1 MTRRIFVF
9 PILPALLL
17 AASLTATRTIA
28 QTEPTTMPAPII
40 TPQPAP
46 GTTPSAQE
54 EMVPVI
60 QYPNNPVT
68 DILSFYERLTG
79 KTLVRDANL
88 AGPNLNIV
96 SNQPMPKSQAI
107 HFVEAALLLNGYA
120 IVPDAEKRAKVINI
134 NGGKNPRS
142 EAPPLY
148 ANAASLPAGDQ
159 VVSFFMPLRFL
170 SAQDAFAIFQGQIAQ
185 HQYASIVQVPN
196 AQALVITENLPTIR
210 QLVNLQE
217 LIDVPPARVVSEFV
231 TLQRADAERVAEIIT
246 KLVDSKRAD
255 KTKAAT
261 NNAVPPPG
269 GAPGAPGA
277 AASANLFENDL
288 VAGSVDLVPDTRTNR
303 ILVITRPT
311 NFPYIKGLIEE
322 FDKAVGTNAP
332 LERPLKYATADEVL
346 PVLADLLE
354 ENDSG
359 KTGQQGANGQA
370 QNNNNQSSSRRSRQN
385 QNSQGNTQNN
395 QNGANGS
402 SSTIASQPDVLDSPE
417 DLGPTSLIVGKTRL
431 IADNKANSILVIGPP
446 ESQEKVRVILDKL
459 DKRPAQVY
467 LSTVIGQLKLTND
480 LDVGVDYAKL
490 FQSGGAATTTTSS
503 TGTTTTTGT
512 TSTQSSGFAGTV
524 VNNAV
529 TSLLDPRTLTAS
541 SVFPATSGLAL
552 YGTINKSIS
561 VYVKALESTNR
572 FKVLSRPVVYTANNK
587 RAVISSGQRIPYAA
601 STLSN
606 LSSTSTTTSST
617 AAVSSTTEYNDV
629 ELKLEVIPLI
639 NSKNEVNLQIVQ
651 QNNTVAGSTII
662 SGNSVPNIATQLINT
677 TVTVPNGATVALGGL
692 ISESTTN
699 DLSGIPVLMHLPW
712 IGSAFRTTTKNRERN
727 ELIILI
733 QPTVVQSNDDLADAS
748 AHEIERSRV
757 GDDAYN
763 FAAQPTP
770 PPTPTPKPTATPTP
784 AKKSNA
790 GNVRPK

>member
-1 MTRRIFVF
+1 MIRRIFVSQ
-9 PILPALLL
+9 ILAALL
-17 AASLTATRTIA
+17 LTATRAIA

-40 TPQPAP
+40 APQPAP
-46 GTTPSAQE
+46 ATTPTAQE

-68 DILSFYERLTG
+68 DILSFYEQLTK

-107 HFVEAALLLNGYA
+107 RFVEAALLLNGYA

-159 VVSFFMPLRFL
+159 VVSYFMPLRFL

-246 KLVDSKRAD
+246 KLVENKTGD
-255 KTKAAT
+255 KTKT
-261 NNAVPPPG
+261 IGSPVPPPG
-269 GAPGAPGA
+269 GAPGTPATAGGG
-277 AASANLFENDL
+277 LYENEL
-288 VAGSVDLVPDTRTNR
+288 VAGSVQLVPDTRTNR

-311 NFPYIKGLIEE
+311 NFPYIKGLIED
-322 FDKAVGTNAP
+322 FDRQVGTNAP
-332 LERPLKYATADEVL
+332 LERPLKYASAEEVL
-346 PVLADLLE
+346 PVLADLLQ
-354 ENDSG
+354 ENDNN
-359 KTGQQGANGQA
+359 KTGQQASSTPTQNGQ
-370 QNNNNQSSSRRSRQN
+370 QNRNRQG
-385 QNSQGNTQNN
+385 QNSGQTNN
-395 QNGANGS
+395 QNGQNGNNGTIS
-402 SSTIASQPDVLDSPE
+402 SQADLLTAPDDT
-417 DLGPTSLIVGKTRL
+417 GPTSMIVGKTRL

-446 ESQEKVRVILDKL
+446 ESQEKVRIILDKL

-490 FQSGGAATTTTSS
+490 FQSGGTTTTTTNSS
-503 TGTTTTTGT
+503 GTTTTTGT
-512 TSTQSSGFAGTV
+512 TATNSSGFAGTV

-529 TSLLDPRTLTAS
+529 TTLLDPRTLTAS

-561 VYVKALESTNR
+561 VYVQALESTNR
-572 FKVLSRPVVYTANNK
+572 FKILSKPMVCTENNK
-587 RAVISSGQRIPYAA
+587 RAVISSGQRVPYAA
-601 STLSN
+601 SSLSN
-606 LSSTSTTTSST
+606 LNTTTSGTTST

-629 ELKLEVIPLI
+629 ELKLEVIPRI
-639 NSKNEVNLQIVQ
+639 NSHNEVNLDVAQ
-651 QNNTVAGSTII
+651 QNNTLAGSQTI
-662 SGNSVPNIATQLINT
+662 SGNSVPIIATQLLNT
-677 TVTVPNGATVALGGL
+677 TVSVPNGATVALGGL

-699 DLSGIPVLMHLPW
+699 NLSGIPVLMHLPW
-712 IGSAFRTTTKNRERN
+712 IGSAFRTTTKNKERN

-733 QPTVVQSNDDLADAS
+733 QPTVVQNEGDLAEAS
-748 AHEIERSRV
+748 SHEIDRSRV
-757 GDDAYN
+757 GDDSYN
-763 FAAQPTP
+763 FAAVPTP
-770 PPTPTPKPTATPTP
+770 TPTPTPKPSASPSP